1 MNEQPDKAPSED
13 RFYLPNFCAPAAILI
28 VVLLAELIAIALTL
42 ARQSGWDQFFSDLA
56 KTSLLLV
63 WTAIAIAAVLCVLR
77 ERLNAMESSRAN
89 IATFVIVMVVVAAV
103 SEGIFWLGHYAESS
117 DDGSLY
123 WWFPQDHL
131 YFVSRNLVVGVIVTG
146 LALRYLYVSHQWQR
160 NVRSEARTR
169 IDALQARIRPHF
181 LFNSMNTI
189 ASLTRSNPAAAE
201 SAVEDLADLF
211 RASLADSNK
220 MIRIGEELEIAR
232 VYQRMEQQRL
242 GERLIVDWAVDELPQ
257 SARIPSLTLQ
267 PLLENAIYHGVEP
280 LPEPGKVE
288 IEGRRKGDMIYISVR
303 NPLPVK
309 RFKSEPGN
317 QIALANIAERLKL
330 AFGPRAQLSKAV
342 DQTHYQVSIAIP
354 YTD

>member
-1 MNEQPDKAPSED
+1 M
-13 RFYLPNFCAPAAILI
+13 LV

-63 WTAIAIAAVLCVLR
+63 WTAIAVAAVLCFLR
-77 ERLNAMESSRAN
+77 ERLNRMESGQAN
-89 IATFVIVMVVVAAV
+89 VATFLIVLAVIAAV
-103 SEGIFWLGHYAESS
+103 SEGIYWLGHYAETS
-117 DDGSLY
+117 DEGGIH

-131 YFVSRNLVVGVIVTG
+131 YFVSRNLFVGVIVTG

-160 NVRSEARTR
+160 NVQSEARTR

-220 MIRIGEELEIAR
+220 LIRIGDELEITR
-232 VYQRMEQQRL
+232 VYERMEQQRL
-242 GERLIVDWAVDELPQ
+242 GERLIVEWAVDELPER
-257 SARIPSLTLQ
+257 AHIPSLTLQ

-342 DQTHYQVSIAIP
+342 DQTHFQVSVAIP
-354 YTD
+354 YTE

>member
-1 MNEQPDKAPSED
+1 MSERPDRELSQD
-13 RFYLPNFCAPAAILI
+13 HFYLPNLCAPSAILV

-42 ARQSGWDQFFSDLA
+42 ARQSGWDQFFGDLA

-63 WTAIAIAAVLCVLR
+63 WTALSVTAVLCLLR
-77 ERLNAMESSRAN
+77 DRLNRLDSYRAN
-89 IATFVIVMVVVAAV
+89 VATFLVVLAVIIAV
-103 SEGIFWLGHYAESS
+103 SEGIFWLGHYAEGGAS
-117 DDGSLY
+117 GAAI
-123 WWFPQDHL
+123 WWFPQDHG
-131 YFVSRNLVVGVIVTG
+131 YFISRNLVVGVIVAG

-160 NVRSEARTR
+160 NVQSEARTR

-211 RASLADSNK
+211 RASLSDSNK
-220 MIRIGEELEIAR
+220 LIRIGEELEITR
-232 VYQRMEQQRL
+232 VYERMEQQRL
-242 GERLIVDWAVDELPQ
+242 GKRLVVDWAVDDLPER
-257 SARIPSLTLQ
+257 ARIPSLTLQ
-267 PLLENAIYHGVEP
+267 PLLENAIYHGIEP
-280 LPEPGKVE
+280 LPEPGIVE
-288 IEGRRKGDMIYISVR
+288 IVGRRKGDMIYISVR
-303 NPLPVK
+303 NPLPVT
-309 RFKSEPGN
+309 RFKSAPGN

-354 YTD
+354 YQD